1 MGGVEFLDSTVV
13 TLRRTLA
20 ARLLAVATLAAVALL
35 AGNAGCF
42 SGSLASST
50 GPRVRGP
57 WSVADEQYAHRG
69 EEVLFDFV
77 ISKPLAKRPLDPTGI
92 ADYCVLQID
101 DTRFVA
107 RPDFDGHFRFSH
119 SLRSGKPDMVMKA
132 TATAY
137 RTMGRPDLPL
147 TGEQRGER
155 AGAVDEPDEKV
166 AADSVRLVLY
176 QARIVLELEESL
188 GRLDFASGRMQ
199 IRKADGTTT
208 SIYGDQPHRPGFR
221 VTGPT
226 DGRYTVTYEPR
237 GDELNPTGTTD
248 IEFTVYDQA
257 GRCHEVTATLDT
269 P

>member
-1 MGGVEFLDSTVV
+1 MGGAERLEPTAGTLWGPVV
-13 TLRRTLA
+13 
-20 ARLLAVATLAAVALL
+20 ARLRAAAALVVVALL
-35 AGNAGCF
+35 AGNGGCF

-50 GPRVRGP
+50 GPRVRGL

-107 RPDFDGHFRFSH
+107 QPDFDGHFRFSH
-119 SLRSGKPDMVMKA
+119 TLRSGKPDTVMAA

-147 TGEQRGER
+147 TGGQWGEP
-155 AGAVDEPDEKV
+155 AGPVDKPDEKV
-166 AADSVRLVLY
+166 AADSVRLILY
-176 QARIVLELEESL
+176 QARIVLELKETPS
-188 GRLDFASGRMQ
+188 RLDFASGRMQ
-199 IRKADGTTT
+199 IRKADSTTT
-208 SIYGDQPHRPGFR
+208 SVYGDQPHRPGFR
-221 VTGPT
+221 ATGSA

-237 GDELNPTGTTD
+237 GDEINPTGTTE

-257 GRCHEVTATLDT
+257 GSCHTVSATLDT

>member
-1 MGGVEFLDSTVV
+1 MGGVEHPDSTAGTRRGSVV
-13 TLRRTLA
+13 TRPRA
-20 ARLLAVATLAAVALL
+20 GAMLAVVALL
-35 AGNAGCF
+35 AGNGGCF

-107 RPDFDGHFRFSH
+107 QPDLDGHFRFAH
-119 SLRSGKPDMVMKA
+119 TLRSGTPDTVIKA
-132 TATAY
+132 SATAY

-147 TGEQRGER
+147 TGAQLGEP
-155 AGAVDEPDEKV
+155 AGPVDEPDEKV

-176 QARIVLELEESL
+176 QARIVLELQETPS
-188 GRLDFASGRMQ
+188 RLDFASGRMQ

-208 SIYGDQPHRPGFR
+208 SVYGDQPDRPGFR
-221 VTGPT
+221 AAGPA
-226 DGRYTVTYEPR
+226 DGRYTITYEPR
-237 GDELNPTGTTD
+237 AEELNPIGTTE
-248 IEFTVYDQA
+248 IEFTVYDQT